1 MSTYD
6 FSGIDFSAPET
17 ITSLA
22 KVYAVLCDLKSQDE
36 RQEEQEDRG
45 EHKQTTPIRRPPKR
59 LKQPV
64 YKQLS
69 LF

>member
-22 KVYAVLCDLKSQDE
+22 KVYAVLCELKSQDE
-36 RQEEQEDRG
+36 QQEEIKDRG
-45 EHKQTTPIRRPPKR
+45 EQKR
-59 LKQPV
+59 SVTKKHHSKKKKQPGYV
-64 YKQLS
+64 QLR
-69 LF
+69 LL